1 MCSSDIFPGLTSR
14 PVVAGGAGCVG
25 SCLGF
30 GETRSRLAE
39 LATALSV
46 IITAIS
52 AWVAAANYRRSV
64 KVQRAQLLSSL
75 YTKFYEALDL
85 KAIRAELD
93 EQEPD
98 SERIQNMV
106 DDEEQA
112 FTDYLNF
119 FEFMGEITPKDAA
132 AMFDYYLSVLNK
144 HTRVRDYVN
153 NLEKGYGYL
162 SDLIKRFPW
171 PRRSA

>member
-1 MCSSDIFPGLTSR
+1 LSWIWGNTKQ
-14 PVVAGGAGCVG
+14 
-25 SCLGF
+25 
-30 GETRSRLAE
+30 LAE

-119 FEFMGEITPKDAA
+119 FEFMAYLEDRREITPKDAA